1 MHLQWQFAT
10 LIAAVRIILHDKEKN
25 MFYSLTGKIVYSDI
39 TRAAIECQGIAFDVT
54 TSVNTLRRIGN
65 VGDTA
70 TLYTHLAVRE
80 DGVELF
86 GFADNE
92 ELSYF
97 RMLISVSG
105 VGPKAAVAI
114 LSVLTPEMLALS
126 IASGDVKSIT
136 KAQGVGPK
144 IAQRIVIELK
154 DKVAKMVPAKVNSK
168 KFSQPVLQGFSAN
181 SDEAVSALMALGYT
195 NSEAAQAVSSLD
207 GSLSVEELIKQ
218 GLRNLARR

>member
-1 MHLQWQFAT
+1 
-10 LIAAVRIILHDKEKN
+10 

-39 TRAAIECQGIAFDVT
+39 TRVAIECSGIAFDVT
-54 TSVNTLRRIGN
+54 TSVNTLRKLGN

-70 TLYTHLAVRE
+70 TVYTYLAVRE

-86 GFADNE
+86 GFYDNE

-97 RMLISVSG
+97 KMLISVSG

-126 IASGDVKSIT
+126 ITAGDVKSIT
-136 KAQGVGPK
+136 RAQGVGPK

-154 DKVAKMVPAKVNSK
+154 DKVSKLVPSK
-168 KFSQPVLQGFSAN
+168 ISSEKLGASSSSLSSGN
-181 SDEAVSALMALGYT
+181 SDEAVNALMALGYT
-195 NSEAAQAVSSLD
+195 NTEAAHAVASIDAAL
-207 GSLSVEELIKQ
+207 GVEEIIKQ
-218 GLRNLARR
+218 ALRNLARR